1 MDMPKVDFK
10 NLKEVKNFADLR
22 KTDTSNFFADL
33 VKDSIK
39 IIGKELD
46 VYYYNSNTFLWCCVT
61 KEVYESSIANFN
73 DISKTLFKSFCKFS
87 ILDEDADPE
96 EVEKIMKLKKM
107 CKKNKTI

>member
-10 NLKEVKNFADLR
+10 NLKEVKTFVELR

-46 VYYYNSNTFLWCCVT
+46 VYYYGKELDVLEKNSTC
-61 KEVYESSIANFN
+61 SS
-73 DISKTLFKSFCKFS
+73 
-87 ILDEDADPE
+87 
-96 EVEKIMKLKKM
+96 VEIKRYGAV
-107 CKKNKTI
+107 